1 MSKPFQPNHR
11 GLVVVKLTKNYASNV
26 AGESAGFLP
35 SIAKELVKKGYAVL
49 PGQEARAQPETA
61 QDGGEI
67 TTRKFNPQRDPLDHD
82 GDGKKGGSVPA
93 GDPSDAIAKLRAEFK
108 ELTGKDA
115 HARWGEARL
124 QAEVDRALEAAAA
137 PAEDAAQPETA
148 QDGAAQGDE

>member
-49 PGQEARAQPETA
+49 PGQEAPAQPEAA
-61 QDGGEI
+61 QGGAEI

-82 GDGKKGGSVPA
+82 GDGKKGGSVPDDQRVVPGSA
-93 GDPSDAIAKLRAEFK
+93 TDSLRKEFK
-108 ELTGKDA
+108 ELTGKEPDS
-115 HARWGEARL
+115 RWGAARL
-124 QAEVDRALEAAAA
+124 AAEIEKAMEAATSPDDA
-137 PAEDAAQPETA
+137 AAQP
-148 QDGAAQGDE
+148 DAAQGDE